1 MSLYPNPGQESAL
14 QGLYLAH
21 DIREQSASGERAF
34 VYTNFV
40 TSLDGRIAIER
51 PDGSGLTVP
60 SQTANPRDWRLFQEL
75 AVQADILIT
84 TGRYLR
90 DYAGGRAQ
98 EILRVYDDPDLA
110 DLAEWRAGRGLN
122 PMPDLAVISR
132 QLDFPI
138 PATLL
143 DGERS
148 VVFVTTADA
157 AGSRSRE
164 FEKLGKV
171 VIAGE
176 ERVEG
181 VRLVDGLSALGYK
194 TIYSTAGPK
203 VMHMLLHAGMLDR
216 LYLTLV
222 SRVLG
227 GERFATITE
236 GAPLDPPASF
246 RLGELYYDSHAPD
259 GAGQLF
265 AMYERADGEG

>member
-1 MSLYPNPGQESAL
+1 MSLYPEPGQKAAL
-14 QGLYLAH
+14 RGLYLAH
-21 DIREQSASGERAF
+21 DIRQQAAPGERAF

-40 TSLDGRIAIER
+40 TSLDGRIAVER
-51 PDGSGLTVP
+51 PDGSGLMVP

-84 TGRYLR
+84 SGRYLR

-98 EILRVYDDPDLA
+98 EILRIYDDPDLA
-110 DLAEWRAGRGLN
+110 DLAEWRAARGLN

-148 VVFVTTADA
+148 VVFVTTGDA
-157 AGSRSRE
+157 AGSRTRE
-164 FEKLGKV
+164 FEQLGKV
-171 VIAGE
+171 VVAGE
-176 ERVEG
+176 GRVGGARLVEG
-181 VRLVDGLSALGYK
+181 LSGLGYR

-203 VMHMLLHAGMLDR
+203 VMSLLLHGGVLDR
-216 LYLTLV
+216 LYLTFV

-227 GERFATITE
+227 GERLATLFE
-236 GAPLDPPASF
+236 GPPLDPPASF
-246 RLGELYYDSHAPD
+246 RLGSLHYDAHAPE

-265 AMYERADGEG
+265 AMYERV